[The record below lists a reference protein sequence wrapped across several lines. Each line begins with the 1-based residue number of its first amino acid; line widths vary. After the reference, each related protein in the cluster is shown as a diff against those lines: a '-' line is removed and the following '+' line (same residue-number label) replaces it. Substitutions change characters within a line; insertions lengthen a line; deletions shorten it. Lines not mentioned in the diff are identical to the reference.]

1 MNAARMRRRAPT
13 RMLLVTVTALALVRA
28 AFAGPV
34 LVYRQDAWCPHD
46 RAADAPRI
54 TSEQAIARAQTLL
67 PKDFCGPNWYV
78 DGCDYDPEPAF
89 DSWRVYA
96 HQYKLVGGRKEF
108 AGRDHSYVVL
118 DAVGNCLANIPG
130 T

>member
-1 MNAARMRRRAPT
+1 MSAASGRRLAHAQWLLVGVTTLLAARA
-13 RMLLVTVTALALVRA
+13 AL
-28 AFAGPV
+28 AGPV
-34 LVYRQDAWCPHD
+34 LVYRQDDWCPHD
-46 RAADAPRI
+46 RPVSAPRI
-54 TSEQAIARAQTLL
+54 TAEQAIERAKSLL
-67 PKDFCGPNWYV
+67 PKEFCGPNWYV

-96 HQYKLVGGRKEF
+96 HQYKLVDGRKEF
-108 AGRDHSYVVL
+108 AGREHSYVVL

>member
-1 MNAARMRRRAPT
+1 MSAAGGRRGAIAWS
-13 RMLLVTVTALALVRA
+13 LLTVVAALFVVRDAL
-28 AFAGPV
+28 AGPV
-34 LVYRQDAWCPHD
+34 LVYRQDTWCPHD

-54 TSEQAIARAQTLL
+54 NAEQAIARAQALL
-67 PKDFCGPNWYV
+67 PREFCGPNWYV
-78 DGCDYDPEPAF
+78 DGCDYDPEHTF

-96 HQYKLVGGRKEF
+96 HQYKVVGGRKEF

>member
-1 MNAARMRRRAPT
+1 MSAIGVRRR
-13 RMLLVTVTALALVRA
+13 TVVRTLAALAAILLARA
-28 AFAGPV
+28 ALAGPV
-34 LVYRQDAWCPHD
+34 LVYRQDGWCPHD
-46 RAADAPRI
+46 RPADAPRI
-54 TSEQAIARAQTLL
+54 SAEQAIERAKALL
-67 PKDFCGPNWYV
+67 PKEFCGPNWYV
-78 DGCDYDPEPAF
+78 DGCDYDPERAF

-96 HQYKLVGGRKEF
+96 HQYKMIDGRKEF